1 MRIVIWTCFQVPNG
15 GLVTNLFLI
24 YWNHAVVP
32 GTNLLTW
39 SKGNQFFLVRNFNP
53 ENSGNASRI
62 LKSFFF
68 RPEFNSHCESN
79 FWANTETTNPN
90 FHELFDQSK
99 EVWQA
104 FFVYLFLTMF
114 FGQKQSDWSKHCEN
128 SGFVVLELVVGYWCL
143 KMKRHYSIWFLLNR
157 CVAVGVNIYVDAVI
171 NHMSGN
177 DRTGNYIWIMNR

>member
-53 ENSGNASRI
+53 ENAGNASRI

-114 FGQKQSDWSKHCEN
+114 FGQKQSDWSKHCED
-128 SGFVVLELVVGYWCL
+128 SGFVVLELVVG
-143 KMKRHYSIWFLLNR
+143 
-157 CVAVGVNIYVDAVI
+157 
-171 NHMSGN
+171 SGGQ
-177 DRTGNYIWIMNR
+177 DTGA

>member
-1 MRIVIWTCFQVPNG
+1 MIWTCFQVPNG

-53 ENSGNASRI
+53 ENAGNASRI

-128 SGFVVLELVVGYWCL
+128 SGFVVLELVVG
-143 KMKRHYSIWFLLNR
+143 
-157 CVAVGVNIYVDAVI
+157 
-171 NHMSGN
+171 SGERDKLHTYISWISRSGDN
-177 DRTGNYIWIMNR
+177 LEALVLRGRSRNTGNNWDQNQLCM